1 MFSQAV
7 ASDADRFVAL
17 MSSQGSYQA
26 LKRLGLSDEEIGA
39 TQFRHEV
46 DLALGIL
53 RGSTGL
59 RFSSPRSPRCQ
70 SARRSLVRLGRNEN
84 G

>member
-7 ASDADRFVAL
+7 AGDADRFVAL

-26 LKRLGLSDEEIGA
+26 LKRLDLSDEEIGV

-46 DLALGIL
+46 DLAFRDPASL
-53 RGSTGL
+53 TGL
-59 RFSSPRSPRCQ
+59 RFSWR
-70 SARRSLVRLGRNEN
+70 VRLGVKAQDVR
-84 G
+84 